1 MLIPTT
7 LISQY
12 ILKKDKK
19 MTHQNPEMAMSRKSK
34 NPINLIIIHDQ
45 S

>member
-1 MLIPTT
+1 M
-7 LISQY
+7 
-12 ILKKDKK
+12 LKKDKK
-19 MTHQNPEMAMSRKSK
+19 STHQNPDMAMNRKSK